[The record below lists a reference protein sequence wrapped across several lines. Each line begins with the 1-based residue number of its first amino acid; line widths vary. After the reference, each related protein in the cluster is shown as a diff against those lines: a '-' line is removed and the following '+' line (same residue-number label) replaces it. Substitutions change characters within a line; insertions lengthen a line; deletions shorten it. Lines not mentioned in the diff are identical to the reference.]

1 MICDKIFTIKRVLG
15 KECEKQKEE
24 SGNDKRSVYGS
35 PSSADRT
42 GDRQGR
48 GAKNTGYRPCIP

>member
-15 KECEKQKEE
+15 KECKKQKKE

-42 GDRQGR
+42 GDRH
-48 GAKNTGYRPCIP
+48 